1 MNNLKNDIYN
11 LSTKILENKSYDI
24 SDIELSALAL
34 YTILNKGYCKDAYSY
49 IVLTKNIYDEYSLG
63 NRRLSN
69 IYGVTNQ
76 NISEDLISFNN
87 NDFLFNINTEL
98 VFNNIVLSEKEK
110 EYLIKFTDILKENK
124 DNLINLVEDIKK
136 LNTDIES
143 NHFYELIL
151 KYKSDSNST
160 LKIIEAVTESGLTP
174 EEWLSFLNKYKIT
187 NHKRFS
193 ERGLIFSNISEILP
207 DNMCYKEKELISKII
222 KEKDPT
228 EKYVNLIMKET
239 LDYMNI
245 NEKDLNKF
253 IKSSKYKNS
262 FLEKINIS
270 MNNNLELKEKLI
282 LILDEKVKFKTN
294 IEKLIEDLNK
304 SINNETYED
313 LYLKYSK
320 EIKLIENEVYKK
332 YPDLL
337 KNINETDMKFN
348 VLDVTN
354 DKYNNYTDYYEKNSN
369 VIDFHFD
376 KDTERK
382 KLYTSLISG
391 ISMPG
396 YFKSYHKS
404 TENEIYFE
412 LRNSLEVIALLEI
425 KKVKTLEN
433 RLTYDYMSNL
443 NVIKMADF
451 DILKRE
457 DLDINLLTSLI
468 KEFLNKMKEEK
479 LVVFS
484 DILNTPKVNKSEKLK
499 IQNIL
504 KEIEKDYKDIIFING
519 TPTDEDDIIMKF
531 RYQLLLLVNNKKI
544 SFEKALEIN
553 KEITLNNKEVKKINR
568 ERYIERDE
576 VSSGLNSIINDL
588 QKRKPSIK
596 I

>member
-11 LSTKILENKSYDI
+11 LSTKILENTSYDI

-49 IVLTKNIYDEYSLG
+49 IVLIKNIYDEYSLG

-69 IYGVTNQ
+69 IYGVTYQ

-376 KDTERK
+376 KDTGRK